1 MLRGSGQQSSNAGRT
16 FAKTGV
22 LATGPLVAG
31 VILTNGNCSSVMIAT
46 IIGFVARLEI
56 LLLLTKHADA
66 GTQEIYL

>member
-22 LATGPLVAG
+22 LAYSL
-31 VILTNGNCSSVMIAT
+31 IMIAT
-46 IIGFVARLEI
+46 MIGFVVCLAI
-56 LLLLTKHADA
+56 PLLPTKHADA